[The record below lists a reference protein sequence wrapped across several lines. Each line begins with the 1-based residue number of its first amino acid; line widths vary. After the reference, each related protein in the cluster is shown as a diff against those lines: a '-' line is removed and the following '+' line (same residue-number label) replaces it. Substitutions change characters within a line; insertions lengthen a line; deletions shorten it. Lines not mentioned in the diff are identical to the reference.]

1 MDSVVVIKDT
11 RLWSTAIDLL
21 SGGRVVGVSFTVLRH
36 LSAPSGILH
45 SVAGMV
51 DGGILSNG

>member
-1 MDSVVVIKDT
+1 MHSVVVIKDT
-11 RLWSTAIDLL
+11 RMWSTAIDLL
-21 SGGRVVGVSFTVLRH
+21 PGGRVVGVSFTVLRH
-36 LSAPSGILH
+36 LRSPSGILH